1 MIEAKDVFMATLS
14 RIGYE
19 KTKLV
24 FKFSDYDM
32 NFVRSHDDLRGLYER
47 RILCVVS
54 NKKVKKNFWERW
66 YKN

>member
-1 MIEAKDVFMATLS
+1 MIEAKDVFMATLT
-14 RIGYE
+14 RIGHE

-32 NFVRSHDDLRGLYER
+32 SYVRSHDDLRGLYER
-47 RILCVVS
+47 RILCVVA

>member
-1 MIEAKDVFMATLS
+1 MIEAKEVFMITLS

-32 NFVRSHDDLRGLYER
+32 SYVRSHDDLQGLYER
-47 RILCVVS
+47 RILCVVA
-54 NKKVKKNFWERW
+54 NKKVKKKFWERW